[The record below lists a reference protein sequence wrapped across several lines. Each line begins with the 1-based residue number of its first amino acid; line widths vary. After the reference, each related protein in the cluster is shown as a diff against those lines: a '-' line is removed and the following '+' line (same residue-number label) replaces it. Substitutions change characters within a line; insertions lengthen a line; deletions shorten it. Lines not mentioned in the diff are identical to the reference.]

1 MPDRSGDQAKKEGYL
16 QGNYRY
22 FHLKDTEGSE
32 HSFHF
37 HEFAKVVLFRSG
49 KVEYIIEQVSYNLL
63 PGSILLVPH
72 HAIHKAV
79 IDPSVPYDRVVIYL
93 DRRYLER
100 SMMST
105 GRLECFDR
113 ADVRGNCLLLPD
125 AVRRHEIERTLEEY
139 EEALTDQEPGAD
151 TIRDAVMTK
160 LLIRIERV
168 SRLNEETEGSK
179 GDGRQSGISRHG
191 TDPGL
196 AELLTYINESLRED
210 LTVDA
215 LAARMCLSRYHF
227 MRHGN
232 DGTYLRAAETASRC
246 SPADTQRRAGRAGGG
261 GQRVRRLFLLQP
273 RLSGNVR
280 HPSVRTEI
288 IRGGLCHMLQFIHLF
303 PAGVRYN
310 KSQVL
315 LRARES
321 LCCRS

>member
-196 AELLTYINESLRED
+196 AELLTYINENLRED

-227 MRHGN
+227 MRQFHA
-232 DGTYLRAAETASRC
+232 GTGTTVHTYVRQKRLLGAARLIRSGVPAAQAAADSGFGDYSSFSRAFRETFGIR
-246 SPADTQRRAGRAGGG
+246 
-261 GQRVRRLFLLQP
+261 
-273 RLSGNVR
+273 
-280 HPSVRTEI
+280 PSE
-288 IRGGLCHMLQFIHLF
+288 L
-303 PAGVRYN
+303 
-310 KSQVL
+310 K
-315 LRARES
+315 
-321 LCCRS
+321 